1 MQTPRLD
8 NAEPSL
14 IDDNIIN
21 NSLIE
26 DGKTLPPLLI
36 PPTHFILLRSSASN
50 MFTKDEVNQDFATK
64 QCLFDDYFGE
74 ENSTSRLT
82 SDFESKK
89 NEYRAMIHENN
100 VKGTKS
106 DDDIDW
112 NGLNQN
118 LQLSYTRSSTSN
130 GREEINKDEV
140 FSIIRNLRDPEYPD
154 TTLEQLS
161 VVSKEQIT
169 IDTSKRMLS
178 IGIRFTPT
186 VPHCS
191 QATIIGLSIRKM
203 MEASLGVVTHRLYIE
218 VEPGTHHDDKLITKQ
233 INDKERIG
241 AAMESPNVRRIV
253 FKAMKGSFTTTNTN
267 GQLWRRI

>member
-1 MQTPRLD
+1 MKMD
-8 NAEPSL
+8 NAEPTIL
-14 IDDNIIN
+14 DHNIISD
-21 NSLIE
+21 SLLQ

-36 PPTHFILLRSSASN
+36 PPTNLILLRSSIFADHDIKEDFDTKKDIFNYHFGDSPPSDYYSFEDN
-50 MFTKDEVNQDFATK
+50 GTIIRPEVRNVIADNKNWHGLKQDLQMHFTKTDKDREHVN
-64 QCLFDDYFGE
+64 
-74 ENSTSRLT
+74 S
-82 SDFESKK
+82 
-89 NEYRAMIHENN
+89 
-100 VKGTKS
+100 
-106 DDDIDW
+106 
-112 NGLNQN
+112 
-118 LQLSYTRSSTSN
+118 
-130 GREEINKDEV
+130 DEV

-169 IDTSKRMLS
+169 IDSSGTVKV

-203 MEASLGVVTHRLYIE
+203 MEASLGEITHRLYIE
-218 VEPGTHHDDKLITKQ
+218 VEPGTHHDYQAITKQ

-253 FKAMKGSFTTTNTN
+253 FKAMKGSFTTTNIN
-267 GQLWRRI
+267 GQLWRRIEC